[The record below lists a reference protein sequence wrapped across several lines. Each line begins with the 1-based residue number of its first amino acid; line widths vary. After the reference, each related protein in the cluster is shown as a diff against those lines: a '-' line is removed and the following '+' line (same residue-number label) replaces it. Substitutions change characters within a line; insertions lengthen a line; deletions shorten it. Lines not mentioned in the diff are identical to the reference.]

1 MRRFFSLA
9 KLRCEHKTREIMY
22 PWAWGCGAKRD
33 ESAQSRG
40 LRSIKIPF
48 LSFALP
54 AHSLLVKLTTLS
66 FSFGLRLPPEC
77 LSIFQTALA
86 CFCFSFTSARP
97 RRHRRVESELAQQNS
112 FTSIRDPSRS
122 ISVIPNSTVWEIVYS
137 FRTERGRSEQ

>member
-1 MRRFFSLA
+1 MSSGPERLAKDFYGSRAPLCHLQRLSTHFKCAAARSQDANEKILKCAEEQSESELCFYEALFSLA

-54 AHSLLVKLTTLS
+54 AHSLLVKQR
-66 FSFGLRLPPEC
+66 FC
-77 LSIFQTALA
+77 LIYS
-86 CFCFSFTSARP
+86 TSKSS
-97 RRHRRVESELAQQNS
+97 RH
-112 FTSIRDPSRS
+112 
-122 ISVIPNSTVWEIVYS
+122 
-137 FRTERGRSEQ
+137 